1 MSEFSTSNHG
11 YGISNGMAMPT
22 PWAKGLMLS
31 RLNSIIR
38 GHSAVSLPVIESIL
52 GLLEHDMTPMI
63 PLRGSIS
70 ASGDLIPL
78 SYLAGAIQGN
88 PDIFVRTG
96 KSHDFKVIPSDQALK
111 LANLTPIGLAAKE
124 GLGLLN
130 GTAASASV
138 ASLAIHEANHLALL
152 SQVLTG
158 MGCEALR
165 GTAESFHP
173 FIAAVRPHGGQVE
186 AAANILGFLSGSRIA
201 KSHEAQMKV
210 HESGLCQDRYALRT
224 SSQWIGPQLEDLMLA
239 MDQVT
244 VELNSTTDNPLTD
257 VSAGL
262 VHHGGNFQAASLTS
276 AMEKTRI
283 ALQMIA
289 KMLFAQAT
297 EIINPALNRGLPPNL
312 VADDP
317 SISFMCKGIDISM
330 AGYYSEI
337 AFLSNP
343 VSTHVQSAEMHNQAL
358 NSLALISARYT
369 MEVVEIMGMMSAS
382 YIVMVCQALDLR
394 VLQTIFLEEA
404 RGEVGNVTDG
414 FASRYLGPTASEDS
428 HQKINAAVWDAIT
441 KAWDETTTLDLNPR
455 CETLAEIA
463 GNTLMSALSKS
474 TELAGSA
481 SDLFAAI
488 NTWKRSLSSVL
499 RITYETNRQDMFS
512 RHEEITPQYLGQ
524 ASRKLYTYVRR
535 ELKVPFHRGLIEDPT
550 HALQNGQQA
559 SFPPRQRKTI
569 GTLISTVYE
578 AIRDGRLIEPVMT
591 AVGENM
597 GCKDTEPSVRD
608 S

>member
-1 MSEFSTSNHG
+1 
-11 YGISNGMAMPT
+11 
-22 PWAKGLMLS
+22 MLS
-31 RLNSIIR
+31 RLNSIVR
-38 GHSAVSLPVIESIL
+38 GHSGVSLPVIDTIL

-70 ASGDLIPL
+70 ASGDLIPNAYVA
-78 SYLAGAIQGN
+78 SAIQGS
-88 PDIFVRTG
+88 PDIFVKTG

-111 LANLTPIGLAAKE
+111 LANLAPINLAAKE

-138 ASLAIHEANHLALL
+138 ASLAIYEANHLALL
-152 SQVLTG
+152 SQVLTA

-165 GTAESFHP
+165 GNAESFHP

-186 AAANILGFLSGSRIA
+186 AAANILSFLSGSRIA
-201 KSHEAQMKV
+201 KGHELQMKV

-224 SSQWIGPQLEDLMLA
+224 SSQWIGPQLEDLILA
-239 MDQVT
+239 TDQVT
-244 VELNSTTDNPLTD
+244 VELNSTTDNPLIN
-257 VSAGL
+257 VSTGL

-276 AMEKTRI
+276 AMEKTRL

-369 MEVVEIMGMMSAS
+369 MEVVEIMSMMSAS

-394 VLQTIFLEEA
+394 VLQMTFLA
-404 RGEVGNVTDG
+404 KASSEVVNVTDG
-414 FASRYLGPTASEDS
+414 IASRYLAPTAS
-428 HQKINAAVWDAIT
+428 HQKINAAVWDAI
-441 KAWDETTTLDLNPR
+441 KEAWDETTTLDLNLR
-455 CETLAEIA
+455 CETLAELA
-463 GNTLMSALSKS
+463 GNALISALSKS

-481 SDLFAAI
+481 SDLLTAI
-488 NTWKRSLSSVL
+488 NTWKQSLSSVL
-499 RITYETNRQDMFS
+499 SSTYETTRQDMFS

-524 ASRKLYTYVRR
+524 ASSKLYTYVRR
-535 ELKVPFHRGLIEDPT
+535 ELKIPFHRGLIEDPT
-550 HALQNGQQA
+550 HVLKNGQQA
-559 SFPPRQRKTI
+559 SFPPEQRKTI

-591 AVGENM
+591 ALGENM
-597 GCKDTEPSVRD
+597 GCKDTEPLGRNS
-608 S
+608 

>member
-1 MSEFSTSNHG
+1 
-11 YGISNGMAMPT
+11 
-22 PWAKGLMLS
+22 MLA

-38 GHSAVSLPVIESIL
+38 GHSAVSLPVIEAIL
-52 GLLEHDMTPMI
+52 GLLNNGMTPII
-63 PLRGSIS
+63 PVRGSIS

-88 PDIFVRTG
+88 PDIYVRAGESHGG
-96 KSHDFKVIPSDQALK
+96 KVVPSDQALK
-111 LANLTPIGLAAKE
+111 LVNLTPINLAAKE

-152 SQVLTG
+152 AQVLTG

-165 GTAESFHP
+165 GTSESFHP
-173 FIAAVRPHGGQVE
+173 FIAAVRPHLGQGE
-186 AAANILGFLSGSRIA
+186 AAGNILGFLTGSRIA
-201 KSHEAQMKV
+201 KGHKAQMKV

-239 MDQVT
+239 TEQVT
-244 VELNSTTDNPLTD
+244 VELNSTTDNPLID

-276 AMEKTRI
+276 AMEKTRL

-289 KMLFAQAT
+289 KMLFSQTT
-297 EIINPALNRGLPPNL
+297 EIINPALNRGLPANL

-317 SISFMCKGIDISM
+317 SVSFMCKGIDISM

-369 MEVVEIMGMMSAS
+369 MEVMEILSMMSAS
-382 YIVMVCQALDLR
+382 YIVMVAQALDLR
-394 VLQTIFLEEA
+394 VLQMIFLEKA
-404 RGEVGNVTDG
+404 RNEVANVTAG
-414 FASRYLGPTASEDS
+414 IILRFLTPASSEDYR
-428 HQKINAAVWDAIT
+428 QKINAAVWDAIV
-441 KAWDETTTLDLNPR
+441 KAWDETNTLDLHPR
-455 CETLAEIA
+455 CETLAELA
-463 GNTLMSALSKS
+463 GNALMTALSKS
-474 TELAGSA
+474 TELAGSVL
-481 SDLFAAI
+481 DLFTAI
-488 NTWKRSLSSVL
+488 NTWTQDLSLVL
-499 RITYETNRQDMFS
+499 SRTYESTREDMFS
-512 RHEEITPQYLGQ
+512 RHEDITPQYVGQ
-524 ASRKLYTYVRR
+524 ASGKLYTYVRK

-550 HALQNGQQA
+550 HVLKNGQEA
-559 SFPPRQRKTI
+559 SFPPEQRKTI

-578 AIRDGRLIEPVMT
+578 AIRDGRLVEPVMA
-591 AVGENM
+591 AVAENM
-597 GCKDTEPSVRD
+597 DCEETTPSARR